1 MNISIISTSPRKKS
15 NSLRFAKFLQHT
27 LKAMDFEEVSLVD
40 FENYDIPFFGQG
52 FLNKD
57 NLSGFQQHLIGT
69 WGKADLVFIVM
80 PEYNWFPD
88 AELINAINQL
98 GGPAFGHLFNDKTF
112 ALAGVSSGRG
122 GKMPAIEMSTML
134 NKVINFTQNYSIV
147 SPRLYESHETP
158 TNIDENGLSTGNEVY
173 ETSVK
178 AFVDYALKVA
188 KRWKG

>member
-1 MNISIISTSPRKKS
+1 MNITIISTSPRKKS
-15 NSLRFAKFLQHT
+15 NSLRFANYLQQT
-27 LKAMDFEEVSLVD
+27 LTSMSFDEVNLVD

-52 FLNKD
+52 FLNKE
-57 NLSGFQQHLIGT
+57 NLSEFQANLIQI
-69 WGKADLVFIVM
+69 WGEADLVFIVM

-158 TNIDENGLSTGNEVY
+158 MNIDEKGQSTGNEVY

-178 AFVDYALKVA
+178 AFVDYAVKVA
-188 KRWKG
+188 KRWKN

>member
-1 MNISIISTSPRKKS
+1 MNITIISTSPRKKS
-15 NSLRFAKFLQHT
+15 NSLRFAKYLQQT
-27 LKAMDFEEVSLVD
+27 LASLAFSEVALIDFES
-40 FENYDIPFFGQG
+40 YDIPFFGQG

-57 NLSGFQQHLIGT
+57 NLTEFQTNLINQ

-98 GGPAFGHLFNDKTF
+98 GGPAFGHLFNNKTF

-122 GKMPAIEMSTML
+122 GKMPAVEMSTML

-158 TNIDENGLSTGNEVY
+158 ANLDENGLSTGNEVY
-173 ETSVK
+173 EASVK
-178 AFVDYALKVA
+178 AFVEYALTVA
-188 KRWKG
+188 KRWKE

>member
-1 MNISIISTSPRKKS
+1 MNITIISTSPRKKS
-15 NSLRFAKFLQHT
+15 NSLRFAKYLQQT
-27 LKAMDFEEVSLVD
+27 LTSLAFSEVSLVD

-57 NLSGFQQHLIGT
+57 NLTEFQANLIGQ
-69 WGKADLVFIVM
+69 WGKADLVFVVM

-98 GGPAFGHLFNDKTF
+98 GGPAFGHLFNNKTF

-122 GKMPAIEMSTML
+122 GKMPAVEMSTML

-158 TNIDENGLSTGNEVY
+158 ANLDENGQSIGNEVY

-178 AFVDYALKVA
+178 AFVEYALTVA

>member
-1 MNISIISTSPRKKS
+1 MNITIISTSPRKKS
-15 NSLRFAKFLQHT
+15 NSLRFANYLQQT
-27 LKAMDFEEVSLVD
+27 LTSMGFDEVNLVD

-52 FLNKD
+52 FLNKE
-57 NLSGFQQHLIGT
+57 NLSEFQANLIQK
-69 WGKADLVFIVM
+69 WGEADLVFIVM

-158 TNIDENGLSTGNEVY
+158 MNIDEKGQSTGNEVY

-178 AFVDYALKVA
+178 AFVDYAVKVA
-188 KRWKG
+188 KRWKN